1 MLLNTTLL
9 TEVRKAAARGR
20 TGAGSPRKY
29 TPHWYAY
36 NLANKQ
42 CYTQALQNSSV
53 PYYSWYCV
61 GVCWQLRLNIF
72 HTSAFITEDTL

>member
-1 MLLNTTLL
+1 MLPFTNLL
-9 TEVRKAAARGR
+9 TEVRKAAARGKS
-20 TGAGSPRKY
+20 GAGSPRKD
-29 TPHWYAY
+29 TSHWYAY
-36 NLANKQ
+36 NLASKQ
-42 CYTQALQNSSV
+42 CYTQALRSSSV